1 MGGNRISLFLSIALF
16 ALLSI
21 GIANAAGLS
30 ITSNPITTPIDYPQ
44 NAIYTISGISGGV
57 PPYTFNAYYTNTNA
71 LATNV
76 FLGSNTFSP
85 GPTYNAIV
93 ITINS
98 ISTNSIS
105 ITAYNGIVSTANI
118 LFSNTIS
125 TGTANTIYGAWIFNA
140 FFADSTGASANTI
153 SSSNTLTIDPTPT
166 ATLLTPSNTMLDSGQ
181 YVTYNVIING
191 GTLPITANLIYVFGP
206 SRDALIND
214 NAPGDVLQTITL
226 PAGSAEPNTI
236 TFNSFE
242 LTTPGPYIFNVVAV
256 DSANTPVT
264 FNAVANTITV
274 NPILSVS
281 ISPTSNTLDASQVL
295 PLATVV
301 TGGTPPFS
309 ITYSLSNDLCG
320 SLSAPSN
327 TLSADGTNTIVF
339 SPNTAI
345 TSACTANIMVSVT
358 DSATTNSIVS
368 ANSVITVYPT
378 PTITLSATPSNSIMY
393 GSPFTINAVI
403 SGGTGNFAVYWYL
416 NGNLITPTIVS
427 PNTITSNTMILP
439 AAGSYAYMVE
449 ANDIGTSSVYTLAP
463 ATNTIIVAKN
473 NTLSASSS
481 GNPGSS
487 YYSYPVTITFT
498 GTPTI
503 HHQAKWSLYVNG
515 ALYGTTNS
523 TLTYYEEFAPPGAY
537 NFVFNLTS
545 DANYT
550 PYTYT
555 TSLLISY
562 PPTGASGV
570 TTTVTTVTTT
580 STTTSIPTTSVTT
593 TIPPSQKAINIT
605 ANISSSSP
613 LVLSLPNTHS
623 VLSIYTTSAASAPIA
638 AHIANVTQQVS
649 SFAKPQPNYTLIN
662 AVNVSIKTTAP
673 ITAFF
678 VEHYPC
684 SIPGD
689 LVAPYIFKNN
699 TWLAITNY
707 TVNATTC
714 TVSFNIP
721 SDPIVAIFEK
731 SMPTTTTTSI
741 ATTIPTTTPTTIYY
755 PSPSPKPSSSLV
767 IEPLILIII
776 VIIIILVL
784 LYYYKLLHRRYH
796 GFKR

>member
-1 MGGNRISLFLSIALF
+1 
-16 ALLSI
+16 
-21 GIANAAGLS
+21 
-30 ITSNPITTPIDYPQ
+30 
-44 NAIYTISGISGGV
+44 
-57 PPYTFNAYYTNTNA
+57 
-71 LATNV
+71 
-76 FLGSNTFSP
+76 
-85 GPTYNAIV
+85 
-93 ITINS
+93 
-98 ISTNSIS
+98 
-105 ITAYNGIVSTANI
+105 
-118 LFSNTIS
+118 
-125 TGTANTIYGAWIFNA
+125 
-140 FFADSTGASANTI
+140 
-153 SSSNTLTIDPTPT
+153 
-166 ATLLTPSNTMLDSGQ
+166 
-181 YVTYNVIING
+181 
-191 GTLPITANLIYVFGP
+191 
-206 SRDALIND
+206 
-214 NAPGDVLQTITL
+214 
-226 PAGSAEPNTI
+226 
-236 TFNSFE
+236 
-242 LTTPGPYIFNVVAV
+242 
-256 DSANTPVT
+256 
-264 FNAVANTITV
+264 
-274 NPILSVS
+274 
-281 ISPTSNTLDASQVL
+281 
-295 PLATVV
+295 
-301 TGGTPPFS
+301 
-309 ITYSLSNDLCG
+309 
-320 SLSAPSN
+320 
-327 TLSADGTNTIVF
+327 
-339 SPNTAI
+339 
-345 TSACTANIMVSVT
+345 MVSVT

-570 TTTVTTVTTT
+570 TTTITTVTTT